1 MKKINLL
8 FSIILSF
15 LIIAMYFAL
24 SIPMLNIEKLRNGY
38 VQTRFNKEEVT
49 YSVLS
54 KRPRKWTSI
63 KSLPP
68 HVYYAFIVSEDWS
81 FYDHQGVDLR
91 QIYMAIKD
99 HLKGEKLRGAST
111 ISQQLI
117 KNLYTN
123 SERSLHRK
131 VFELFSTMYLENRLT
146 KDKILETY
154 LNIIEFGEGLYGI
167 TDASWFYFKKRPDD
181 LSPKEAA
188 FLAMLLPNPRVYSQ
202 SFRDKKLTEF
212 ANNTVNSILNKMK
225 VVKVIT
231 PEELDEYREIKLSF
245 EKTKVQSVKN
255 KKQILED
262 EFFEL

>member
-1 MKKINLL
+1 MLKKMILL
-8 FSIILSF
+8 FILVGG
-15 LIIAMYFAL
+15 LL
-24 SIPMLNIEKLRNGY
+24 SGYLFTQVPVLNINKLANSYVKNEYRNESIHY
-38 VQTRFNKEEVT
+38 RIVH
-49 YSVLS
+49 
-54 KRPRKWTSI
+54 KRPRKWA
-63 KSLPP
+63 SLKALPK

-81 FYDHQGVDLR
+81 FYNHQGVDLR

-99 HLKGEKLRGAST
+99 HLNGEKLRGAST

-117 KNLYTN
+117 KNLYTK
-123 SERSLHRK
+123 SERSLQRK

-167 TDASWFYFKKRPDD
+167 TEASWFYFKKRPDD
-181 LSPKEAA
+181 LNPKEAA
-188 FLAMLLPNPRVYSQ
+188 FLAMLLPNPKVYSQ
-202 SFRDKKLTEF
+202 SFRDKELTEF
-212 ANNTVNSILNKMK
+212 ANKIVNSILNKLK

-231 PEELDEYREIKLSF
+231 PEELDDYRDSNLSF